1 VRAHFNR
8 ALLDLQGNQ
17 VPTAT
22 VRLLAPGTTTPYGQT
37 IYADATSGT
46 TRTNPW
52 TTTTGEVDFYLDAPD
67 RVRIG
72 VQVGTDPEEFWD
84 NVDVTAVGTDS
95 THPGSGNQSLQ
106 IGVGAA
112 ATGVHSAALGQ
123 GAQATA
129 DSTVAVGEQATA
141 SGVGAV
147 ATGSQADATAPG
159 AVALGQSALAQ
170 GTQATAIG
178 DAAKSQ
184 WNHSTAVG
192 AGAQTDRPHQVV
204 IGTSAETVFLPG
216 GIALQSPNGSTFM
229 VGVTND
235 GLLYTQQLP
244 TYVPPPVPDEG
255 SGESTGDGGDTLP
268 GDVSGG

>member
-8 ALLDLQGNQ
+8 ALQDLQGNQ

-22 VRLLAPGTTTPYGQT
+22 VRLLAPGGTSLYGQT
-37 IYADATSGT
+37 IYADATGGT

-95 THPGSGNQSLQ
+95 THPGPGDLSLQ

-112 ATGVHSAALGQ
+112 ATGVHSTALGQ
-123 GAQATA
+123 GTQATA
-129 DSTVAVGEQATA
+129 DSSVALGEQAVA
-141 SGVGAV
+141 SQVGAL
-147 ATGSQADATAPG
+147 AAGSQADATAAG

-170 GTQATAIG
+170 GSQSTAVG
-178 DAAKSQ
+178 AVARAMY
-184 WNHSTAVG
+184 NHSTAVG
-192 AGAQTDRPHQVV
+192 AGAQTDRPNQVV
-204 IGTSAETVFLPG
+204 IGTAADIAFIPG
-216 GIALQSPNGSTFM
+216 GIALQSPNGSTFLLS
-229 VGVTND
+229 VTDD
-235 GLLYTQQLP
+235 GMLYTQQMP
-244 TYVPPPVPDEG
+244 TYVPPPEPDEG
-255 SGESTGDGGDTLP
+255 SGG
-268 GDVSGG
+268 

>member
-1 VRAHFNR
+1 
-8 ALLDLQGNQ
+8 
-17 VPTAT
+17 
-22 VRLLAPGTTTPYGQT
+22 
-37 IYADATSGT
+37 
-46 TRTNPW
+46 
-52 TTTTGEVDFYLDAPD
+52 
-67 RVRIG
+67 
-72 VQVGTDPEEFWD
+72 
-84 NVDVTAVGTDS
+84 
-95 THPGSGNQSLQ
+95 
-106 IGVGAA
+106 
-112 ATGVHSAALGQ
+112 
-123 GAQATA
+123 
-129 DSTVAVGEQATA
+129 VAVGEQATA